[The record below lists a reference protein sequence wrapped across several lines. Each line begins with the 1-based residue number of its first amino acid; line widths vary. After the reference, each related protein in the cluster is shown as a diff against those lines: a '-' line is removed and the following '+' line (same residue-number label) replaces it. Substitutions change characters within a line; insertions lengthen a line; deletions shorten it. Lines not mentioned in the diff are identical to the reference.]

1 MSSTSA
7 SQPRDFYRDADADQ
21 RVTSTLRSY
30 LRFYRDGQ
38 DAREAEAAHQ
48 QRHTDYAEMVNQY
61 YDLATDF
68 YERGWGKSFHF
79 APRFAGESFAA
90 SLARHEHYLALR
102 LGLRAGQTALDVG
115 CGVGGPMRAIARFSG
130 ARVDGINN
138 NDYQLEKLARY
149 NQEAGLDAQC
159 RGIKGDFMALPMA
172 DASYDAVYAVE
183 ATCHAPDRVGVF
195 REVARVLKPGGR
207 FAVYEWCLTD
217 RYDASNETHRRIKRD
232 IESGDSLPDMCSTH
246 AILDAVRA
254 AGLEVEDSADV
265 AERSDPSTPWYLPLE
280 GEGRD
285 FTSIRRSA
293 PGRFVNNHLIGV
305 LEKLKVIPAG
315 SKAVSDMLNVGADA
329 LIEGGH
335 TGIFTPC
342 FFVLAKKPGNASTA
356 NATNGGT
363 RDEGA
368 Q

>member
-115 CGVGGPMRAIARFSG
+115 CGVGGPMRAIAR
-130 ARVDGINN
+130 
-138 NDYQLEKLARY
+138 
-149 NQEAGLDAQC
+149 
-159 RGIKGDFMALPMA
+159 
-172 DASYDAVYAVE
+172 
-183 ATCHAPDRVGVF
+183 
-195 REVARVLKPGGR
+195 
-207 FAVYEWCLTD
+207 W
-217 RYDASNETHRRIKRD
+217 
-232 IESGDSLPDMCSTH
+232 
-246 AILDAVRA
+246 
-254 AGLEVEDSADV
+254 
-265 AERSDPSTPWYLPLE
+265 
-280 GEGRD
+280 
-285 FTSIRRSA
+285 
-293 PGRFVNNHLIGV
+293 
-305 LEKLKVIPAG
+305 
-315 SKAVSDMLNVGADA
+315 
-329 LIEGGH
+329 
-335 TGIFTPC
+335 
-342 FFVLAKKPGNASTA
+342 
-356 NATNGGT
+356 
-363 RDEGA
+363 
-368 Q
+368 